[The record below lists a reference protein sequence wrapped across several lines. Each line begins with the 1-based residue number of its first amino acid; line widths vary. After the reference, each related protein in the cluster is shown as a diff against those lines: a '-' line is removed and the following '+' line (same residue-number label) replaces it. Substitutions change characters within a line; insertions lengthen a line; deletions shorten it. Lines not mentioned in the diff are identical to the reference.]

1 MTTKIFFLFVSIN
14 LSFILNAQTAIS
26 WFKEDFPSD
35 SLPAQSLNTHSGFYP
50 MHRKIFTTEKGLS
63 TGKNNQFIPL
73 VDAVMQGQK
82 NLPFRTNIGFAF
94 EGQPWKKWYYRV
106 GILSGYEKQDSL
118 LNSNYYHSFGE
129 TNGIGLQPMA
139 RISYTPNHI
148 FHFQTGIDK
157 NFIGEGNRSLL
168 LSDYGKAY
176 PFAKLAANFWQIEYT
191 VLYQFLRDEFQN
203 KMRNKFVAAHH
214 ISWNA
219 TKELN
224 FGLFETVIFQPKDSL
239 LNRGFD
245 VEYLN
250 PMVFFRPQEY
260 SLGSSDNV
268 LIGASA
274 TVKLKRHTFYSQFI
288 LDEFFLV
295 QLRAR
300 NGYWANK
307 FGGQIGAKGIFK
319 FIKQNFW
326 YRLEANAVR
335 PFTYSHLTSLQNYGN
350 LGAVLAHPLG
360 ANFLEGIAELRWQK
374 ENVFVKVFISG
385 GYQGL
390 DKDDRSFGSDVYVPY
405 TKRKGFNFGYK
416 IGSGQKNIFARM
428 NLHVA
433 YKLTPKGNI
442 NAFAELQFRYDSAL
456 ENNKFNFLPAIGIR
470 SYLWNDY
477 RNY

>member
-1 MTTKIFFLFVSIN
+1 MTIKIFFLFASIS
-14 LSFILNAQTAIS
+14 LSFVLNAQTAIS

-35 SLPAQSLNTHSGFYP
+35 SLPAQSLKVHSGFYP
-50 MHRKIFTTEKGLS
+50 MHRKNLTTEKGIS
-63 TGKNNQFIPL
+63 IGKNNQFIPL

-94 EGQPWKKWYYRV
+94 EGQPLKKWYYRIGV
-106 GILSGYEKQDSL
+106 LSGYEKQDSL
-118 LNSNYYHSFGE
+118 LHSNYYHSFGE
-129 TNGIGLQPMA
+129 ITGIGLQPIA

-176 PFAKLAANFWQIEYT
+176 PFAKIAANFWHIEYT
-191 VLYQFLRDEFQN
+191 VLYQFLKDEIQN

-224 FGLFETVIFQPKDSL
+224 FGLFETVVFQPKDTL

-250 PMVFFRPQEY
+250 PMVFYRPQEY
-260 SLGSSDNV
+260 ALGSSDNV

-274 TVKLKRHTFYSQFI
+274 TLKFKKHVLYSQII
-288 LDEFFLV
+288 LDEFFLS
-295 QLRAR
+295 QIRAR

-307 FGGQIGAKGIFK
+307 YGGQIGAKGSFK
-319 FIKQNFW
+319 LFKQNFW

-335 PFTYSHLTSLQNYGN
+335 PFTYSHLTNLQNYGN
-350 LGAVLAHPLG
+350 LGTVLAHPLG
-360 ANFLEGIAELRWQK
+360 ANFEELIGEVRWQK
-374 ENVFVKVFISG
+374 EKWFVKTFFSG
-385 GYQGL
+385 GLQ
-390 DKDDRSFGSDVYVPY
+390 
-405 TKRKGFNFGYK
+405 GFNLDSTSYGGNIYVSYINRYEKEFGFH
-416 IGSGQKNIFARM
+416 IGSGQKNYFARL
-428 NLHVA
+428 NIHAA
-433 YKLTPKGNI
+433 YKLSEKGNI
-442 NAFAELQFRYDSAL
+442 YAFAELQFRYDSAL
-456 ENNKFNFLPAIGIR
+456 EKHKFNFLPAFGIR